1 MTPRIVIV
9 ANNIEELGG
18 AQRVSHTLAQGLAE
32 RGYDVELIGLIPKP
46 PVHPYISRPAYRM
59 RTLLGEPRDRSQQA
73 AQQRIIESELGSLL
87 ADGDPG
93 VLIAAQVWSM
103 EHVLRVPHAGWRLIG
118 QYHSSFQAAADDGD
132 LARIQSAYRDVDWF
146 TVLSDDDGRS
156 FTAAGLNNC
165 VTMVNPIDTW
175 PDPPADGRSHTITV
189 LGRMSWEKAPQIALQ
204 AWGRLAAQYP
214 DWSLQFVGDGP
225 LAEIVQ
231 ATDIPRVRVAPTSD
245 RPIDVLRQTGVFCLP
260 SLIEGLPMALLE
272 AMACGLPVVAAD
284 CSPGVR
290 DAVGAAGVLVEPDD
304 PDALAQALGG
314 LLDDAQLRAELGSAA
329 RLAAERYRTAPILD
343 RWEWLI
349 KQTMR

>member
-59 RTLLGEPRDRSQQA
+59 RTLLSEPRDRSQQA
-73 AQQRIIESELGSLL
+73 AQQRIIESELGALL

-225 LAEIVQ
+225 LAGIVQ

-290 DAVGAAGVLVEPDD
+290 DAVGTAGVLVVPDD
-304 PDALAQALGG
+304 PDALAQALGS
-314 LLDDAQLRAELGSAA
+314 LLQDAPLRAELGSAA
-329 RLAAERYRTAPILD
+329 RITAERYRTAPIID

>member
-18 AQRVSHTLAQGLAE
+18 AQRVSHTVAQGLAE
-32 RGYDVELIGLIPKP
+32 RGYDVELIGLIPKS
-46 PVHPYISRPAYRM
+46 PVHEYIAQPAYRA
-59 RTLLGEPRDRSQQA
+59 RTLLDEPRDRSRQT
-73 AQQRIIESELGSLL
+73 AQQRTIESRLGAIL
-87 ADGDPG
+87 ANGDPG

-132 LARIQSAYRDVDWF
+132 LARVQAAYQDIDWF
-146 TVLSDDDGRS
+146 TVLSDEDGRS

-175 PDPPADGRSHTITV
+175 PEHLAEGRTNTITV
-189 LGRMSWEKAPQIALQ
+189 LGRLSWEKAPQRALH
-204 AWGRLAAQYP
+204 AWGQLVEHYP
-214 DWSLQFVGDGP
+214 AWSLQFVGDGP
-225 LAEIVQ
+225 LADLIRTS
-231 ATDIPRVRVAPTSD
+231 ALPRVHVRPTST
-245 RPIDVLRQTGVFCLP
+245 RPFDVLQHTDVFCLP

-284 CSPGVR
+284 CSAGVR
-290 DAVGAAGVLVEPDD
+290 DAVGAAGLLVDPDD
-304 PDALAQALGG
+304 PDALAQALGT
-314 LLDDAQLRAELGSAA
+314 LMADAELRARLGASA
-329 RLAAERYRTAPILD
+329 RTAAERYRLEPVID

-349 KQTMR
+349 RQTLR

>member
-32 RGYDVELIGLIPKP
+32 RGYDVELIGLTPKP
-46 PVHPYISRPAYRM
+46 PVHPYITRPAYRM

-204 AWGRLAAQYP
+204 AWGRLTAQYP

-225 LAEIVQ
+225 LAKIVQ

-304 PDALAQALGG
+304 PDALAQALGS
-314 LLDDAQLRAELGSAA
+314 LLQDAPLRAELGSAA
-329 RLAAERYRTAPILD
+329 RLAAERYRTAPIID